1 MKSILFPG
9 KFLLG
14 KGVLDSFGE
23 YTKSLGKKFQIIA
36 SKSVM
41 ETAKSK
47 INQSFEG
54 TDMLAEYVLFG
65 GECSHNEIKRLAE
78 AGREKGCDCV
88 VGVGG
93 GKLLD
98 AAKAVAHELKT
109 PVVIVPTIASTDA
122 PTSALSVIY
131 TDDGVFQEYF
141 WLPKN
146 PDIVMVDTEI
156 ICNAPSR
163 FLVAGMGDAFATYF
177 EARAVRNSNSSTC
190 TVSAPGKQTIT
201 AFALAELCYRTL
213 LEDGLK
219 AKFSAESGAITPALE
234 NIIEAN
240 ILLSGIGFE
249 SGGLAASHSIHN
261 GLTVL
266 PQTHDIQHG
275 EKVAFGVLTQAVLE
289 NASMDE
295 IIAMADF
302 YESVGLPVTLEEIG
316 LANVTDEELRK
327 VADAATVPG
336 ETIHNEPFVVTSDMV
351 LDAIKTTDAIGKAY
365 NAVRT

>member
-9 KFLLG
+9 KFLLD
-14 KGVLDSFGE
+14 KGILDSFAE
-23 YTKSLGKKFQIIA
+23 YTKAHGSKFQVIA

-47 INQSFEG
+47 INKSFEG
-54 TDMLAEYVLFG
+54 TDMVVEYTLFG
-65 GECSHNEIKRLAE
+65 GECSFNEINRI
-78 AGREKGCDCV
+78 AGIGKEKGCDCV

-98 AAKAVAHELKT
+98 AAKAVALELKAH
-109 PVVIVPTIASTDA
+109 VVIVPTIASTDA

-141 WLPKN
+141 WLPAN
-146 PDIVMVDTEI
+146 PNIVMVDTEI
-156 ICNAPSR
+156 ICKAPSR

-177 EARAVRNSNSSTC
+177 EARAVRNSNSNTC
-190 TVSAPGKQTIT
+190 AVSALGKQTIT
-201 AFALAELCYRTL
+201 AYAIAELCYKTL
-213 LEDGLK
+213 LGDGLT
-219 AKFSAESGAITPALE
+219 AKLSVESGAITPALE

-266 PQTHDIQHG
+266 PQTHEAQHG

-289 NASMDE
+289 NASMEE
-295 IIAMADF
+295 IISMIDF
-302 YESVGLPVTLEEIG
+302 YRSVGLPITLEEIG
-316 LANVTDEELRK
+316 LLMVTDEELRK

-336 ETIHNEPFVVTSDMV
+336 ETIHNEPFKVTSDMV
-351 LDAIKTTDAIGKAY
+351 LDAIKTVDAIGKAY
-365 NAVRT
+365 IASRG

>member
-23 YTKSLGKKFQIIA
+23 YTKSLGSKFQVIA

-41 ETAKSK
+41 ETAKSGLSK
-47 INQSFEG
+47 SFEG
-54 TDMLAEYVLFG
+54 TDMVAEYTLFG
-65 GECSHNEIKRLAE
+65 GECSNNEINRLADI
-78 AGREKGCDCV
+78 GKKKGCDCV
-88 VGVGG
+88 VGIGG

-98 AAKAVAHELKT
+98 AAKAVAHALKT

-131 TDDGVFQEYF
+131 TDDGIFQEYF
-141 WLPKN
+141 WLPTN

-156 ICNAPSR
+156 ICKAPSR
-163 FLVAGMGDAFATYF
+163 FLVAGMGDAFATFF
-177 EARAVRNSNSSTC
+177 EARAVRNSNANTC
-190 TVSAPGKQTIT
+190 AVSALGKQTIT
-201 AFALAELCYRTL
+201 AFTLAELCYKTL
-213 LEDGLK
+213 LGDGLT
-219 AKFSAESGAITPALE
+219 AKLSVESGAITPALE

-266 PQTHDIQHG
+266 PQTHEAQHG

-289 NASMDE
+289 NASMEE
-295 IIAMADF
+295 IIPIIDF
-302 YESVGLPVTLEEIG
+302 YDSIGLPVTLEEIG
-316 LANVTDEELRK
+316 LINVTDEELRK

-336 ETIHNEPFVVTSDMV
+336 ETIHNEPFVVSSDMV
-351 LDAIKTTDAIGKAY
+351 LDAIKTADAIGKAY
-365 NAVRT
+365 NAVRK